1 MQTCFMMGEA
11 SLLGAGRKTLDVE
24 RTAHLDIAMVAS
36 QTAGAFHK
44 YRKHWRPKT
53 IILNF
58 RGKIAC
64 IFLCIVY
71 FIILLY
77 ITIILL
83 LIIKN
88 IA

>member
-1 MQTCFMMGEA
+1 MGDA

-24 RTAHLDIAMVAS
+24 WTAYLDITMVAS

-44 YRKHWRPKT
+44 YWRPKT
-53 IILNF
+53 FILNF

-64 IFLCIVY
+64 ICLCIFY
-71 FIILLY
+71 YIILLF

-83 LIIKN
+83 LIIN
-88 IA
+88 